1 MLLENLIFC
10 LIIFIAGLVRGVS
23 GFALGLLG
31 TSLLINL
38 IDFHTAIALIAL
50 LQPIATSILFFYY
63 RKSCNFQEV
72 IPIAICSFIAVPF
85 GVITSARIESQIV
98 LFCLGSLIIF
108 YVAYC
113 WFTPR
118 LPEVK
123 ASGWGYFAG
132 LTSGFFSGAYNS
144 CGPPLIMYANSCQ
157 WNPEEFK
164 SNIQGVRIC
173 SMVLA
178 VVAHGLNHDLTSE
191 VWKLFLLGVPSV
203 CLGIGAGIILSKY
216 LNAIIF
222 QKIVLILLLL
232 TGVKLFF

>member
-1 MLLENLIFC
+1 MQEELLFC

-50 LQPIATSILFFYY
+50 LQPIATTLLLLYY
-63 RKSCNFQEV
+63 RKSCDIRTV

-85 GVITSARIESQIV
+85 GVIASDRIESQVV
-98 LFCLGSLIIF
+98 LDSLGLVIIF
-108 YVAYC
+108 YVAYS

-191 VWKLFLLGVPSV
+191 VWNLFLLGVPSV
-203 CLGIGAGIILSKY
+203 CLGIGAGILLSKY
-216 LNAIIF
+216 LNPVIF

>member
-1 MLLENLIFC
+1 MLEELLFC
-10 LIIFIAGLVRGVS
+10 LIVFVAGLVRGVS

-38 IDFHTAIALIAL
+38 IDFHVAIALIAL
-50 LQPIATSILFFYY
+50 LQPIATSILLFHY
-63 RKSCNFQEV
+63 RKSLNFQEV
-72 IPIAICSFIAVPF
+72 IPIAVCSFIAVPF
-85 GVITSARIESQIV
+85 GVIASARIDSQVVLDFLGFVIIV
-98 LFCLGSLIIF
+98 
-108 YVAYC
+108 YVLYS

-123 ASGWGYFAG
+123 AAGWGYFAG

-157 WNPEEFK
+157 WDPEEFK

-173 SMVLA
+173 SMILA

-203 CLGIGAGIILSKY
+203 GLGISAGIFVSQY
-216 LNAIIF
+216 LNPVIF
-222 QKIVLILLLL
+222 KKVVLILLLL